1 MGERERQQIA
11 AVFERQEQLNRL
23 LVLNLLS
30 VENDLLLEKERV
42 LIEKERVR
50 IMEEAFREEK
60 IFENWPPQLTEIED
74 IEETDKL
81 SEMLVDMILDRGS
94 HAVEDLARELNLKNF
109 SPAKKQ
115 MFKSVL
121 IHMGYPETR
130 LDALKPEIRA

>member
-11 AVFERQEQLNRL
+11 AMFERQEQLNRL
-23 LVLNLLS
+23 LALNLLS
-30 VENDLLLEKERV
+30 VENDLLIEKGRV

-50 IMEEAFREEK
+50 VMEEVFREAHV
-60 IFENWPPQLTEIED
+60 FDNWPPQMTEIED
-74 IEETDKL
+74 IKETDKV
-81 SEMLVDMILDRGS
+81 SEMLADMILDRGS

-121 IHMGYPETR
+121 IHMGFPETR
-130 LDALKPEIRA
+130 LNALKPGE